1 MTSEVA
7 EPNVMVRPDQ
17 EDIQVRHDNLNYF
30 RMASKKKIPF
40 DKIVQ

>member
-7 EPNVMVRPDQ
+7 ESNVMVRPDQ

-30 RMASKKKIPF
+30 LMASKKKIHLT
-40 DKIVQ
+40 K